1 MLLTPFVATATDE
14 KTSAFTKAYKD
25 AYGDEPIQFAAD
37 AYDCVYVIKDLL
49 EKTGCTPD
57 MSASDICD
65 KLKAAIV
72 DGYTYSGLTGENVT
86 WKETGEVSKEPKGMV
101 IKDGV
106 YQPLD

>member
-1 MLLTPFVATATDE
+1 
-14 KTSAFTKAYKD
+14 
-25 AYGDEPIQFAAD
+25 
-37 AYDCVYVIKDLL
+37 
-49 EKTGCTPD
+49 

-72 DGYTYSGLTGENVT
+72 DGYTYSGLTGENMT